1 MSASRRAHAR
11 VSFALFAALGL
22 HVGVLTV
29 LSADLA
35 ADLDLSPGELG
46 RALGVQAAA
55 GIAALVVGGALVD
68 SIGRRALAAT
78 GTLGLAAGFAA
89 LSQVGSFG
97 SLVVALGVVGAA
109 GGCLDLGANSVGSDY
124 ERAYRVRAMTRLH
137 AGFSAAAAGG
147 ALLSGFTL
155 SADVPFRTIYFTTAC
170 VLVPVGAAAL
180 FAALPSPD
188 DRAVGGRPRG
198 ALELLRMPAVG
209 LAAVLVTVCFL
220 GDGALESYASLY
232 LRDVLAAGAL
242 LGGAAIGAF
251 HLASLAGRLV
261 SASFAEGHGERATI
275 TAAGLL
281 AAAAMT
287 ICVVATGAP
296 LAALGLLLVGFA
308 LAPVIPTALSL
319 AGRSAPGR
327 SGAAVSL
334 VTTVGYSAFVAGPP
348 LVGALADVTSL
359 RVALAPLVATMALI
373 AVLARRL
380 PA

>member
-11 VSFALFAALGL
+11 ISLVLFAALGL

-29 LSADLA
+29 LSADVA
-35 ADLDLSPGELG
+35 KELDLSAGALG
-46 RALGVQAAA
+46 RALGAQAAA

-68 SIGRRALAAT
+68 SIGRRALAAA

-89 LSQVGSFG
+89 LSQVGSFA
-97 SLVVALGVVGAA
+97 SLAAVLVAVGAA

-124 ERAYRVRAMTRLH
+124 ERTHRVRAMTRLH
-137 AGFSAAAAGG
+137 AGFSAAAALG
-147 ALLSGFTL
+147 ALLSGL
-155 SADVPFRTIYFTTAC
+155 ALGAGVEFRTIYLAAAC
-170 VLVPVGAAAL
+170 ALAPAGAAAL
-180 FAALPSPD
+180 FAALPSPG
-188 DRAVGGRPRG
+188 DRAGRGRPRG
-198 ALELLRMPAVG
+198 GLGLLRIPAVG

-232 LRDVLAAGAL
+232 LRDRLAAGAL
-242 LGGAAIGAF
+242 LGGGAIAAF
-251 HLASLAGRLV
+251 HVASLAGRLV
-261 SASFAEGHGERATI
+261 SASVADRHGERATL
-275 TAAGLL
+275 TAAGVM
-281 AAAAMT
+281 AAGAMA

-359 RVALAPLVATMALI
+359 RIALAPLVATMALI